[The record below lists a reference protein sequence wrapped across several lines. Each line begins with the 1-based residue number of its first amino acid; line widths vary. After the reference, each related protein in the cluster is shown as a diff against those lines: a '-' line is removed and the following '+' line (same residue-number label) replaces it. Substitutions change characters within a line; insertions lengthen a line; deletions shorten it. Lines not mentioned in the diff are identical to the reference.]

1 MTNIL
6 LIEDNP
12 GDARLIVETLRDVD
26 DPATEYEVTHVE
38 RVSHALD
45 LLNTKDSVDIV
56 LSDLTLPD
64 SRGVDTL
71 SALSQADSELPVIF
85 MTGTNDEA
93 LAITAMHHGAQD
105 YLIKGTIDANT
116 LAKSLRYALERQRF
130 QNEMKTVLAQD
141 EINRQKIVLLADQ
154 KRQLIKLNQAKDE
167 FISIASHQLRT
178 PATAV
183 KQYIGMITE
192 GFAGDVTSTQLDLL
206 QRAYESNQRELDVI
220 DELLKTAQLDSSRYS
235 LNLSSVNLD
244 TFAADRVKALRPTV
258 ESKRQ
263 KLVFVPGADVNV
275 SIDQHEMRLALD
287 NLIEN
292 ASKYTPEGRQITVST
307 GRTKTRALI
316 RVRDEGVGIAKQN
329 HKLIFDKF
337 SRVSNAL
344 SDTVSGTGLGLY
356 WVRRIVRLHK
366 GTIRVRSEP
375 GKGSEFVISL
385 QL

>member
-1 MTNIL
+1 VTNIL

-26 DPATEYEVTHVE
+26 DPTTEYEITHVE
-38 RVSHALD
+38 RVSHALE
-45 LLNTKDSVDIV
+45 LLRTKDGVDIV

-71 SALSQADSELPVIF
+71 TALSQADSELPVIF

-130 QNEMKTVLAQD
+130 QNEMKTILAQD
-141 EINRQKIVLLADQ
+141 EINRQEIILLADQ

-192 GFAGDVTSTQLDLL
+192 GFAGDVPSTQLDLL

-235 LNLSSVNLD
+235 LNLSSVDLD
-244 TFAADRVKALRPTV
+244 AFAADRVKVLRPTV

-263 KLVFVPGADVNV
+263 KLVFQPGADVSV

-307 GRTKTRALI
+307 ARTKTRALI

>member
-12 GDARLIVETLRDVD
+12 GDARLMVETLRDVD
-26 DPATEYEVTHVE
+26 DPIADYTVTHVE
-38 RVSHALD
+38 RVSEALE
-45 LLNTKDSVDIV
+45 LLKTKDGIDII

-64 SRGVDTL
+64 SRGIETLKALAEVD
-71 SALSQADSELPVIF
+71 QDLPIIF

-93 LAITAMHHGAQD
+93 LAITAIHQGAQD
-105 YLIKGTIDANT
+105 YLIKGTIDANV
-116 LAKSLRYALERQRF
+116 LARSLRYALERQRF
-130 QNEMKTVLAQD
+130 HNEVKSVLAQD
-141 EINRQKIVLLADQ
+141 EINRQKIVLLAEQ

-192 GFAGDVTSTQLDLL
+192 GFAGDVSTNQLDLL
-206 QRAYESNQRELDVI
+206 RRAYESNQRELNVI
-220 DELLKTAQLDSSRYS
+220 DELLKTAQLDSSRFR
-235 LNLSSVNLD
+235 LNQTTVDLNDFTSQCLE
-244 TFAADRVKALRPTV
+244 ALRETV

-263 KLVFVPGADVNV
+263 KLVFVPGPDVQV
-275 SIDQHEMRLALD
+275 TLDPSEMKLAID

-292 ASKYTPEGRQITVST
+292 ASKYTPEKKAIAVST
-307 GRTKTRALI
+307 GHTKTRALI
-316 RVRDEGVGIAKQN
+316 RVKDEGVGIAKQDQ
-329 HKLIFDKF
+329 KLIFEKF
-337 SRVSNAL
+337 SRVSNSL

-356 WVRRIVRLHK
+356 WVRRIVRLHR
-366 GTIRVRSEP
+366 GTIRVSSTP

-385 QL
+385 PI